1 MQIFAVLGSALGA
14 AGTTAATVGMTAVA
28 GGISALGAIQQAQAA
43 SAQAKSA
50 AQAQEYNAA
59 VARNNEIAVNQQTS
73 FAEDQQ
79 RRRFRALQAEGMVAA
94 AQSGAGLGG
103 SNEDVLRQNAIANEL
118 DALTIRYEGQ
128 MKARGLLAQ
137 AELDRMQAEAN
148 RRAAKQAMTA
158 GAINAGTSLLTSAS
172 KAYGM
177 MKPPGGVAPGGP

>member
-1 MQIFAVLGSALGA
+1 MQIFALVGSALGGA
-14 AGTTAATVGMTAVA
+14 STAAIAGMTAVA

-59 VARNNEIAVNQQTS
+59 VARNNEIAANQQAS

-148 RRAAKQAMTA
+148 RRAARAATTGGYMSA
-158 GAINAGTSLLTSAS
+158 GASLLTSAS
-172 KAYGM
+172 RAYGM
-177 MKPPGGVAPGGP
+177 ARPSGGVAVGVS